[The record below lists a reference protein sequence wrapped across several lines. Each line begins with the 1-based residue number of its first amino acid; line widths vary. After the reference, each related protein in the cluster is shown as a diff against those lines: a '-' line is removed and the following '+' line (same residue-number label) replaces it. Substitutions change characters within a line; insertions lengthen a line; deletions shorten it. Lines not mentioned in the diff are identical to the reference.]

1 MDHRNAEDLT
11 AALRVSIEFGLD
23 KTLSLPIEQIDH
35 RKMTKAAP
43 STPETATL
51 PVGLDEMLLIR
62 EFEKFVTAELEL
74 LDGREFEAWRDLF
87 TEDGYYWVPSRIDQE
102 SPDDELSL
110 FYDDREIMDL
120 RFQRLR
126 HPRVHAQIPYTRT
139 THVAGNFVVNAADET
154 SDEYAFA
161 YRFVMHEYRPEMK
174 QRAFS
179 GRCEYTVVR
188 DGSSFKIRTKKVTVI
203 NCDDFHFPI
212 SIPF

>member
-1 MDHRNAEDLT
+1 MTEPAPIKP
-11 AALRVSIEFGLD
+11 AAANQPDGLEE
-23 KTLSLPIEQIDH
+23 L
-35 RKMTKAAP
+35 
-43 STPETATL
+43 
-51 PVGLDEMLLIR
+51 LLIR

-87 TEDGYYWVPSRIDQE
+87 TDDGFYWVPSRIDQE
-102 SPDDELSL
+102 SPDEELSL

-139 THVAGNFVVNAADET
+139 THVVGNFVLGAVDEAAGT
-154 SDEYAFA
+154 YAFTC
-161 YRFVMHEYRPEMK
+161 RFVMHEYRPELD

-179 GRCEYTVVR
+179 GRYEYAVLRNGNT
-188 DGSSFKIRTKKVTVI
+188 FKIGSKKVVVI

-212 SIPF
+212 SIPL

>member
-1 MDHRNAEDLT
+1 
-11 AALRVSIEFGLD
+11 
-23 KTLSLPIEQIDH
+23 
-35 RKMTKAAP
+35 MTKAAP

-154 SDEYAFA
+154 SGEYAFA

-188 DGSSFKIRTKKVTVI
+188 DGSSFKIRAKKVTVI

>member
-1 MDHRNAEDLT
+1 MRRVD
-11 AALRVSIEFGLD
+11 ALSSTTRRQTIN
-23 KTLSLPIEQIDH
+23 
-35 RKMTKAAP
+35 KMNIVAP
-43 STPETATL
+43 AKPATPNL
-51 PVGLDEMLLIR
+51 PVGLDELLLIR
-62 EFEKFVTAELEL
+62 DLEKFVTAECEL

-102 SPDDELSL
+102 SPEDELSL

-139 THVAGNFVVNAADET
+139 THVAGNFVVNAADEAT
-154 SDEYAFA
+154 GEYAFA
-161 YRFVMHEYRPEMK
+161 CRFVMHEYRPEMA

-179 GRCEYTVVR
+179 GRCEYAVVR
-188 DGSSFKIRTKKVTVI
+188 DGTSFKIRSKKVTVI